1 MGKIFYIVIFVLIF
15 SVIINGQVEDP
26 SSIESKD
33 SVNRHL
39 GISPLLKIHFN
50 LNLDFPFLYSPFQ
63 SNKLIEGDKNTLWLR
78 TEMALSY
85 FSNYNSGNANPSTD
99 LMSPLYEQYL
109 ERSKINPLRYVLG
122 MAQLTAVGYLA
133 YRHIKKYGFL
143 K

>member
-1 MGKIFYIVIFVLIF
+1 MGKIFYIVMIVLAF
-15 SVIINGQVEDP
+15 SVIINAQVED
-26 SSIESKD
+26 SLSNERKD

-39 GISPLLKIHFN
+39 GIRPLLKIKYN
-50 LNLDFPFLYSPFQ
+50 LELDFPFLYSPFQ

-78 TEMALSY
+78 TEIALSY
-85 FSNYNSGNANPSTD
+85 FSNYNSSNENPSND

-109 ERSKINPLRYVLG
+109 ENSKFNPIKYVLG

>member
-15 SVIINGQVEDP
+15 SVIINAQVEDS

-39 GISPLLKIHFN
+39 GIGPILKIHF
-50 LNLDFPFLYSPFQ
+50 NLDFPFLYSPFQ

-85 FSNYNSGNANPSTD
+85 FSNYNSGNASPGND
-99 LMSPLYEQYL
+99 LLSPLYEQYL
-109 ERSKINPLRYVLG
+109 EKSKFNPIKYVLG

>member
-15 SVIINGQVEDP
+15 SVIINAQVED
-26 SSIESKD
+26 SLSIESKD
-33 SVNRHL
+33 SVNHHL
-39 GISPLLKIHFN
+39 GISPLLKIKYN
-50 LNLDFPFLYSPFQ
+50 MELNLPFLYSPFL

-85 FSNYNSGNANPSTD
+85 FSNYNSGNASPSND

-109 ERSKINPLRYVLG
+109 EKSKLNPIKYVLG

>member
-1 MGKIFYIVIFVLIF
+1 MGKKFYIVIFVLIF
-15 SVIINGQVEDP
+15 SVIINAQVEDS

-39 GISPLLKIHFN
+39 GIGLILKIHFN
-50 LNLDFPFLYSPFQ
+50 LDLDFPFLYSPFQ
-63 SNKLIEGDKNTLWLR
+63 SNKLIEGDKNTLWLQ
-78 TEMALSY
+78 TEMTLSY
-85 FSNYNSGNANPSTD
+85 FSNYNSLNTSPSND

-109 ERSKINPLRYVLG
+109 EKSKSNPINYVLG